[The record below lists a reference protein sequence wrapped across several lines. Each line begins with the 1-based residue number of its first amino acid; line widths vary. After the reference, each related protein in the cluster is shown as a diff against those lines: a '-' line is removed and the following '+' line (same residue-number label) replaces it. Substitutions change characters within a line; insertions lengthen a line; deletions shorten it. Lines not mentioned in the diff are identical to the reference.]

1 MRSLIELLVASVKPR
16 DEWKAWTSAKRLSEK
31 WTKDDPTPS
40 NSQSSDVARTARM
53 PSLIRLLT
61 LFIHEAISTFETGPV
76 LKNVGSTG
84 ADKQPTEEQNAGRG
98 RGTSVSELLAF
109 RSNFS
114 WALWVLDTML
124 KLESAESTMDGP
136 SSAPRDGRVPSTEP
150 IRTTSAENEN
160 TSDDAN
166 LLLPEV
172 PSAWSPQAF
181 GAVLRTANSNNLDE
195 SLQTLAY
202 ALCSNMLTLSRLAK
216 RIFPGSMVSSNAS
229 HETTETC
236 LGSPE
241 GDGYTLP
248 QQELALARA
257 FSARL
262 RSQISAPGPSSSLL
276 QSQLELLAQWELR
289 RSIVNGKNRPREEGW
304 DLGKTKVGADKPP
317 SPGDWVHTSQNGADT
332 WDVTTGLFAGAEGGG
347 NGFEIAP
354 DTNSRAAGRGRR
366 VGTAESET
374 SLPSGL
380 HTPPFSGAL
389 TPAHHNSLLVEAVSA
404 TSVTVSWGDWFETG
418 GEPEL
423 QVWVGGD
430 GVALPVAFG
439 KAPRASD
446 LAQALRSKLKRATN
460 RRRDDGPSM
469 VLLVSS

>member
-1 MRSLIELLVASVKPR
+1 M
-16 DEWKAWTSAKRLSEK
+16 SAKRLSEK
-31 WTKDDPTPS
+31 WTKDGLKPS
-40 NSQSSDVARTARM
+40 SSRSPDIARTARM

-61 LFIHEAISTFETGPV
+61 LFVHEAISTFETGPA
-76 LKNVGSTG
+76 LKNVGFTG
-84 ADKQPTEEQNAGRG
+84 ADEVPTDDQNAGRG
-98 RGTSVSELLAF
+98 RSTSVSELLAF
-109 RSNFS
+109 RSNVS

-124 KLESAESTMDGP
+124 KLESADSKMDGP
-136 SSAPRDGRVPSTEP
+136 PSGPRDGTGASTEP
-150 IRTTSAENEN
+150 VRTKSAENKN
-160 TSDDAN
+160 TSEDAN
-166 LLLPEV
+166 LLLPKV
-172 PSAWSPQAF
+172 PSARSPQAF

-195 SLQTLAY
+195 SLQPLAY
-202 ALCSNMLTLSRLAK
+202 ALCSNMLTLSRPVT
-216 RIFPGSMVSSNAS
+216 RIFPGSMASSNAS

-236 LGSPE
+236 WGSPE

-248 QQELALARA
+248 PQELALARA

-289 RSIVNGKNRPREEGW
+289 RSIVNGKYRPREEGW
-304 DLGKTKVGADKPP
+304 DLEKTKVGADKPP
-317 SPGDWVHTSQNGADT
+317 CPGDWAHTGQNGADT

-347 NGFEIAP
+347 DGFEIAP
-354 DTNSRAAGRGRR
+354 DRNSRVAGRGKR

-404 TSVTVSWGDWFETG
+404 TSVTVSWGDWFESG
-418 GEPEL
+418 GDPEL

-446 LAQALRSKLKRATN
+446 LTQALRSKLKRDTN
-460 RRRDDGPSM
+460 RRRDEGPSM
-469 VLLVSS
+469 VLLVSSRTMGAIPLFSARRPPLFYAGC